1 VVDFEEERYI
11 EGVSVHRF
19 PVISHDRK
27 RGTLRSRDVL
37 PRREGIG
44 IRIVRPE
51 RICAPSTRQPG
62 S

>member
-1 VVDFEEERYI
+1 MVDFEEERYI

-19 PVISHDRK
+19 PVISYDREK
-27 RGTLRSRDVL
+27 GILRSRDVL

-44 IRIVRPE
+44 TRIVRPE

-62 S
+62 N